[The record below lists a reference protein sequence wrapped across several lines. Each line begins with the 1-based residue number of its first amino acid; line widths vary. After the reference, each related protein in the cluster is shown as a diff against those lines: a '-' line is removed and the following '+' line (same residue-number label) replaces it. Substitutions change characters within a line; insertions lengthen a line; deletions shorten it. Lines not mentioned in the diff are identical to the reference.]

1 MSDRW
6 TTNPECIDLL
16 NFLIEKTKNVESTM
30 NMKQLAT
37 EFKEKTEA
45 PRSISGITHRIVNLL
60 SKIHK
65 MEHIETDAKVKL
77 LFALK
82 APVDSD
88 FLETLETEAIIVLDD
103 HQKIIEYTKKGGG
116 LELKSTDTE
125 SQQTFSRNMR
135 FKVKAAEISD
145 DDDEER
151 EGQNIKPVITK
162 SGRVSKR
169 RINYGEIDIDDNE
182 SLPDRKRK
190 KDTSSSSERIKTV
203 DSKRGLKPS
212 VEILE
217 TLTDTEMTD
226 PTEDIKPE
234 TTHTSRFEFLD
245 ALKSLILFLDLP
257 SLSQIKS
264 IIHQKMIGSGAF
276 KLIPNNEILVA
287 MEMCMVKMSN
297 QYSVATLLNTDEFCS
312 LRDFFCYLKA
322 VILSSKFDG
331 LEPFLTKLK
340 ANIQHLYLH
349 DKIIPVSKVESVLGA
364 MLDFIDI

>member
-6 TTNPECIDLL
+6 TTNPECVDLL

-45 PRSISGITHRIVNLL
+45 PRSISGITHR
-60 SKIHK
+60 
-65 MEHIETDAKVKL
+65 
-77 LFALK
+77 
-82 APVDSD
+82 
-88 FLETLETEAIIVLDD
+88 LETEANIVLDD

-125 SQQTFSRNMR
+125 SQPTSSRNMR
-135 FKVKAAEISD
+135 VKVKAAEISD
-145 DDDEER
+145 DDEDDER
-151 EGQNIKPVITK
+151 ESQSIKPVITK

-169 RINYGEIDIDDNE
+169 RINYGEIDIDDDE
-182 SLPDRKRK
+182 SLPDTRRK
-190 KDTSSSSERIKTV
+190 KNTSSASKRIKTI

-217 TLTDTEMTD
+217 TLTDTEMPD
-226 PTEDIKPE
+226 STEDIKPE

-257 SLSQIKS
+257 SLSQVKS

-287 MEMCMVKMSN
+287 MEMCMVKI
-297 QYSVATLLNTDEFCS
+297 
-312 LRDFFCYLKA
+312 
-322 VILSSKFDG
+322 ILAK
-331 LEPFLTKLK
+331 
-340 ANIQHLYLH
+340 
-349 DKIIPVSKVESVLGA
+349 LGA
-364 MLDFIDI
+364 GPLGPLFN